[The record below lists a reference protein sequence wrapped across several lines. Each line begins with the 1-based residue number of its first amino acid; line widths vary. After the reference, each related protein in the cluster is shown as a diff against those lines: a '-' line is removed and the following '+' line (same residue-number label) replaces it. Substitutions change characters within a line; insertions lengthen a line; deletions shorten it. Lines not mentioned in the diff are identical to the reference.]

1 MAIDLSNI
9 LNEITEDAVT
19 DAAALKKLESEQ
31 KAALDATQST
41 KASVNRLS
49 TPGLADQWG
58 NTLSNTKDAASNY
71 INKTAPVVAKA
82 VTDTAKAT
90 GDYVTTNAPIAGKA
104 ISDTTNSWGKSLTD
118 FSKGYATSNPTL
130 SAIGSHVGDNLGMY
144 GGAATVG
151 LGALAVSKYLQ
162 RRREN
167 RYSNEVG

>member
-31 KAALDATQST
+31 QAALSATQST
-41 KASVNRLS
+41 KAAVNKLS

-58 NTLSNTKDAASNY
+58 NTLSNTKDAAGNY

-90 GDYVTTNAPIAGKA
+90 GDYVATNAPIAGKT
-104 ISDTTNSWGKSLTD
+104 ITDTTNSWGKSLTD

-130 SAIGSHVGDNLGMY
+130 SSIGSHVGDNLGIY